1 MQCYANMLIP
11 HKPTRTVNSTHPNI
25 VKNSVLKIKFMDF
38 IFYCKML
45 KYCIRQPAVTS
56 TKQTYCWGGRD
67 FLNGRFISESV
78 RMPRLRSSLI
88 ASICRYF
95 MMCCLPRVQIWKYKW
110 ILIRFWH
117 EVLCKKYNLSLTFL
131 HFKLASSTWNIC
143 HSSAKILNITYTIPN
158 TSSIQYLF

>member
-11 HKPTRTVNSTHPNI
+11 HKPTRTVKSTHPNI

-110 ILIRFWH
+110 ILIRFWQRSVVQKIQLVAH
-117 EVLCKKYNLSLTFL
+117 TSVFQ
-131 HFKLASSTWNIC
+131 LASSTWKIC
-143 HSSAKILNITYTIPN
+143 HSFAKILNITYTIPI
-158 TSSIQYLF
+158 TRSIQYLF